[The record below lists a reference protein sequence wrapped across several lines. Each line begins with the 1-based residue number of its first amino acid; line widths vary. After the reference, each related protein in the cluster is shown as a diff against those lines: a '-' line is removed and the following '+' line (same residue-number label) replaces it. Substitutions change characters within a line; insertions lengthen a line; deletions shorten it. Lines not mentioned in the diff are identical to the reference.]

1 MPKNNS
7 TSTEPRAADIDR
19 RLRAVFQRFE
29 QYITTFK
36 ASGEDAPNR
45 LIENVCA
52 RILNTI
58 YSMNYQNANVFFG
71 SNCPGFDLWDRE
83 ANAVVQVTHQTGG
96 KRSKI
101 NETISKVREY
111 TDFSNAKIIILF
123 CTTDK
128 PKLDPQ
134 NDATVLT
141 FASLLI
147 EVTGTGKSLE
157 EQDGILFKLESE
169 YAACPSSYSNY
180 WDCRDELLQKLCD
193 LEPTHTQWMSA
204 YSKSGIENRHTPAE
218 LNQAVSWILDEDATE
233 ATSILGKRALRFLV
247 NLEGELSHSTPAKT
261 PTITNI
267 INLYAQGQ
275 KDVVSQLRKERSA
288 FHDCYLVIDLAAPAV
303 ELYSPQLRPLQYFR
317 GPSPRANENRLNGGL
332 LPNVEPVFSDV
343 VDFLSNDGWR
353 VAEAHIYCTVESIA
367 EPVESMI
374 ASPLN
379 GSPVFLRLA
388 RQKLLKHHL
397 PDEALSTALSRAN
410 AGKFERCDSKTTSDE
425 TVPIFSL
432 ANDPR
437 FKGSHEQGQLLYNN
451 LSNRIIAL
459 AIICR
464 CHGSE
469 ASFLA
474 AVNQVPT
481 TADSLAHWEY
491 LVRTLRLSGS
501 SIGIYL
507 EDHSRDFFKYFHSG
521 VGAN

>member
-1 MPKNNS
+1 VPKNNS
-7 TSTEPRAADIDR
+7 TSSEPRQADINR
-19 RLRAVFQRFE
+19 RVRAVFERFE
-29 QYITTFK
+29 KYINIFK

-58 YSMNYQNANVFFG
+58 YSRSYENANVIFG
-71 SNCPGFDLWDRE
+71 SNCPGFDLWDRK
-83 ANAVVQVTHQTGG
+83 ANAVVQVTHQARG
-96 KRSKI
+96 RASKI

-111 TDFSNAKIIILF
+111 KDFSNAKIIILF
-123 CTTDK
+123 CTMNNYR
-128 PKLDPQ
+128 PKVP
-134 NDATVLT
+134 NEATVLT
-141 FASLLI
+141 FSSLII
-147 EVTGTGKSLE
+147 EVTSAGKPLE
-157 EQDGILFKLESE
+157 VQDEILSKLESE
-169 YAACPSSYSNY
+169 YADCSDSYS
-180 WDCRDELLQKLCD
+180 DHRACRDEFLQKLCA
-193 LEPTHTQWMSA
+193 LEPTQTQWMSA
-204 YSKSGIENRHTPAE
+204 YSKSGIENPHTPAE

-247 NLEGELSHSTPAKT
+247 TLEGDLSASNPAKT
-261 PTITNI
+261 PIITNI
-267 INLYAQGQ
+267 INFYAQGQ

-303 ELYSPQLRPLQYFR
+303 QLYSPQLRPLKCFR

-432 ANDPR
+432 ADDPR
-437 FKGSHEQGQLLYNN
+437 YTGSHQQGQLLYNN

-507 EDHSRDFFKYFHSG
+507 EDHSRDFFKYFHIG